1 VTLYNVL
8 YKDIIFRD
16 VAYDKGLYLMD
27 HLSGSCMEVSR
38 TVVKR
43 KTGRF

>member
-1 VTLYNVL
+1 MLYNVL

-16 VAYDKGLYLMD
+16 VTYDKGIYLLD
-27 HLSGSCMEVSR
+27 HLPGSRMEVSR